1 MKHNIDRIISES
13 IDNIVTEKLQSD
25 ILKGAHKDADIWL
38 KKRGWYGHND
48 LSHCHSRDYQ
58 AHGIV
63 GSDGMWTDKYL
74 DKITDDM
81 IDFVTSEDDMY
92 NHGFKKNKYGQIV
105 DYEGNPRYGMALR
118 NGKIII
124 FKNDEDTIEKLR
136 ELSQNAGAQWKERE
150 DNKKYHV
157 NDTYRWSTRDRGNA
171 FREWKQTGAL
181 WDNPEWNKKYNIG
194 DWRHNGSWV
203 KKNMDDALKSYGR

>member
-1 MKHNIDRIISES
+1 MRHNIERIISES
-13 IDNIVTEKLQSD
+13 IDNIVAEKLQSS
-25 ILKGAHKDADIWL
+25 ILKDAHKGADAWMRT
-38 KKRGWYGHND
+38 KGWRGHND
-48 LSHCHSRDYQ
+48 LAHCFSRDYQ

-63 GSDGMWTDKYL
+63 GKNGMWTDKYL

-92 NHGFKKNKYGQIV
+92 NHGFKMNKYDQIV
-105 DYEGNPRYGMALR
+105 DYEGNPRYAMALR

-124 FKNDEDTIEKLR
+124 FKNDDKTIAKLR
-136 ELSQNAGAQWKERE
+136 ELSQNAGEQWNERE
-150 DNKKYHV
+150 DNKKYRT

-171 FREWKQTGAL
+171 FREWKQTGSL

-194 DWRHNGSWV
+194 DWRRNGSWV